1 MIKWLTYLG
10 ERFMQENTKE
20 LLVQFKKNEFLSSND
35 LLKEQER
42 RLISLIEYLIK
53 FNTHYSNFI
62 LANNIDITKTKS
74 IKSILDNFPIID
86 KEYIRSRELE
96 WITTNSNAKLTS
108 ATTSGSTGVPFKIF
122 HSNVSRDIKTA
133 NKYRLFKWHKIER
146 WEKQLYLGCTYGPKI
161 SFLSKFKIFIND
173 KFIHNRHVL
182 DFTTINEENILIA
195 INKINS
201 LNPSSIW
208 AYPSIISEVSQYI
221 VKNNIVLNANL
232 LKGIILSGEGVT
244 EYTKNLVY
252 KAFGV
257 YPVDEYNSNE
267 GFIAGSCENGN
278 LHLMEDTLIAE
289 ILHEDGTISESGYG
303 ELLITFL
310 YALDY
315 PFIRYKI
322 GDIVTITLERCK
334 CGRTF
339 KVITAVD
346 GRKGSF
352 VYNGDKKI
360 SNATCNHYITKS
372 PFMSSIIKYQIVQN
386 DLASVNVNLVL
397 NDKTKDFTQF
407 ENTIIALFDNIKV
420 HFNYVD
426 EIPRLK
432 SGKHID
438 VLNNV
443 NIK

>member
-1 MIKWLTYLG
+1 MIKWLTYFG
-10 ERFMQENTKE
+10 EKYMGENTKD
-20 LLVQFKKNEFLSSND
+20 LLGQFEKNEFLPSNE
-35 LLKEQER
+35 LVKEQTKR
-42 RLISLIEYLIK
+42 FFFLIEYLIK
-53 FNTHYSNFI
+53 FNPYYSQ
-62 LANNIDITKTKS
+62 LLRTNNIDITKTKS
-74 IKSILDNFPIID
+74 VKSILDKFPITD
-86 KEYIRSRELE
+86 KEYIRSHELN
-96 WITTNSNAKLTS
+96 WITTNSKVKLTS
-108 ATTSGSTGVPFKIF
+108 ATTSGSTGFPFKIF
-122 HSNVSRDIKTA
+122 HSNISRDIKTA

-173 KFIHNRHVL
+173 KFIHNRHVF
-182 DFTTINEENILIA
+182 DFTTITDENILIA

-208 AYPSIISEVSQYI
+208 AYPSIVSEISQYML
-221 VKNNIVLNANL
+221 KNSIVLNTKL
-232 LKGIILSGEGVT
+232 LKGIILSGEGHT
-244 EYTKNLVY
+244 EHTKNLVY
-252 KAFGV
+252 KAFGI
-257 YPVDEYNSNE
+257 YPIDEYNSNE
-267 GFIAGSCENGN
+267 GFMAGSCENGN

-289 ILHEDGTISESGYG
+289 ILHEDGSISNSGHG

-310 YALDY
+310 YSFDF

-322 GDIVTITLERCK
+322 GDIVTISLEKCK

-339 KVITAVD
+339 KVITSVD

-360 SNATCNHYITKS
+360 SNATCNHFITKS
-372 PFMSSIIKYQIVQN
+372 PFMNSIIKYQIVQN
-386 DLASVNVNLVL
+386 ELTSVNVNLVI
-397 NDKTKDFTQF
+397 NDKAKDFTLF
-407 ENTIIALFDNIKV
+407 ENTIKALFDNIIV

-438 VLNNV
+438 VINNV